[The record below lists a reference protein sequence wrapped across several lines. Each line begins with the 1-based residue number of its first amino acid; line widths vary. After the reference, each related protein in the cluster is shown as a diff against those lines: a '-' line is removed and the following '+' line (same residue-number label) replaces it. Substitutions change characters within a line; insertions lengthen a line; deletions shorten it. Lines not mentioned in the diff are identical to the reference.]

1 MNARL
6 HDWLDCIVCVDT
18 VCVGI
23 IVYHGPRDEVMCFFE
38 GLGFQ
43 LPPRKGVADFLQE
56 ITSRKD
62 QKVPSPPPTQPPP
75 PSTQWHDRQ
84 DSLYPAACS
93 APCLGRNYIC
103 GM

>member
-1 MNARL
+1 MQSEMCHSRL
-6 HDWLDCIVCVDT
+6 RHSYWRFSDECTLHEWLDCTVCVDM
-18 VCVGI
+18 VRAGI

-62 QKVPSPPPTQPPP
+62 QKVHS
-75 PSTQWHDRQ
+75 
-84 DSLYPAACS
+84 
-93 APCLGRNYIC
+93 IF
-103 GM
+103 